1 MQHPTSACSRAIK
14 LSLVKRVAHASLA
27 ACRRGCGS
35 GLIPNPVRLVVKLT
49 PCYGRPTLG
58 RGAPWEEHAE
68 GSAMSRYLARQV
80 IRNSTLGL
88 FAAAGVGFL
97 IGRAWTPAH
106 LQAAP
111 PAAQTP
117 PPQKAA
123 TPSDYSQRV
132 VAYIFGNV
140 PITRED
146 LGEYLIARQGYEKID
161 LLVNKRII
169 EHAASQRGI
178 TVTAAE
184 IEAIFQDH

>member
-1 MQHPTSACSRAIK
+1 
-14 LSLVKRVAHASLA
+14 
-27 ACRRGCGS
+27 
-35 GLIPNPVRLVVKLT
+35 
-49 PCYGRPTLG
+49 
-58 RGAPWEEHAE
+58 
-68 GSAMSRYLARQV
+68 
-80 IRNSTLGL
+80 
-88 FAAAGVGFL
+88 
-97 IGRAWTPAH
+97 
-106 LQAAP
+106 
-111 PAAQTP
+111 TP

-184 IEAIFQDH
+184 IEAMFQDHLQGIHVNRKDFVDNVLKQYNKTLYEWKEDVLKIEVLMRKMCKDDVKVSDDDVQQAFVAEFGPKVDVQIIIW